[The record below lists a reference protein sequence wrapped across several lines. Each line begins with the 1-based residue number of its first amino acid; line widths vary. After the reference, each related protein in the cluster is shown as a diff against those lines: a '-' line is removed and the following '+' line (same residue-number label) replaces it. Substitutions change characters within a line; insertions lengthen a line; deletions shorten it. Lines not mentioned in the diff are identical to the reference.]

1 MRSIQLMAATLVTLT
16 LATACG
22 GDGGNGPNDPP
33 VANFTAPACTAGVAC
48 QFTDASTDDNGI
60 TSREWDFGDLSGKST
75 DVNPT
80 HIYAAAGD
88 YIATLT
94 VKDAAGE
101 SNTKSQT
108 VHVTG
113 GTNQSPVA
121 SFDLPTCTAG
131 TPCGFHSTST
141 DPDGTI
147 ASGHW
152 DFGDGETGEGLDAT
166 HTYAAAGTYVVTLT
180 VTDNL
185 GGTGVADQSITVSP
199 ATSQNCT
206 TTGTQVSCS
215 LGITQ
220 RSTVTFTVVS
230 RSCELVGN
238 TLRMTA
244 PRDQFIFFNLCTRTV
259 GEQYVAK
266 DATGAPLVLE
276 AGTSMALLFNQGTAD
291 VGDPATGDPG
301 IQVSGTFPSWT
312 LNIDDGGNA
321 GALGEPDFDDAVIS
335 VTATPA
341 P

>member
-121 SFDLPTCTAG
+121 SFDLPTCTA
-131 TPCGFHSTST
+131 
-141 DPDGTI
+141 
-147 ASGHW
+147 
-152 DFGDGETGEGLDAT
+152 GDGETGEGLDAT